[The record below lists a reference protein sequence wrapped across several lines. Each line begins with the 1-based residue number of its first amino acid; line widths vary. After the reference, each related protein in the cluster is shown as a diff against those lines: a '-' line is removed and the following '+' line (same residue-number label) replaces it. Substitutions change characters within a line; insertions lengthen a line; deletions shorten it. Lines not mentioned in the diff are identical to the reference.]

1 MNIIPFKL
9 RFVNDLKTKSKYL
22 VKPNKLKN
30 DPLQEIISDYK
41 EVEKYRELNET
52 NFFKESFLNI
62 SNIQKILYIEDKI
75 IYVEFKNQ
83 TLTELYYLTK
93 LICKNISSIDF
104 SFTFDFIK
112 KIHNININENK
123 AFRKIILSKIILELI
138 DNYKNLDIKDIID
151 EEEIENIVNKNRLYI
166 SENINYLSQIGLNYN
181 EKEIENIDI
190 EDLYVEIVYSL
201 IKSEN
206 KKYRELSKIFNQM
219 DLGSIDISKK
229 IYEKYLEKLFN
240 NSNDNK
246 LEQYAIK
253 EDRFINLK
261 RINFYYILFN
271 YILKDSYY
279 IYQNQF
285 LLQARKTIIN
295 AIIKK
300 KTKLNIASDISSKKS
315 INKIKSI
322 IIKFL
327 DCNYYIKIAKEYF
340 KQNFE
345 PKNIEKKNT
354 KYSHYVN
361 NRQIIYDNF
370 YPEYV
375 KNSMLSQRTNLNST
389 KISNQKISRVNI
401 VEKKNEENSEQPE
414 YLYSNP
420 TISFFPNKGNKK
432 EEQNKNNNS
441 KINCIKEINDV
452 KLNHEEN
459 NDIQKIEYKLRDIC
473 VKLKIFDE
481 SKKGVQI
488 NDDIIVYTN
497 NSFFNGEQDQLVFYN
512 KISDIEFKIIYG
524 YSFSLGLNGCA
535 VMNKEIVI
543 CPCKQYKEGQK
554 NGFFLASYKNDR
566 ILFKETSNF
575 KVHCIC
581 PLLNEEHKETNYF
594 LVSGFEGKAKL
605 KLYKLI
611 NGKNNGLD
619 IEFLDEIFIQ
629 ENGYLID
636 FKKPINSIKQAKISG
651 HLFFYWDK
659 KIYIFS
665 QPYLSKYSF
674 MEENRKLDY
683 LPEAF
688 DIQRESDN
696 HDFYDKIYDEE

>member
-41 EVEKYRELNET
+41 EVEKYRELNE
-52 NFFKESFLNI
+52 FLNI
-62 SNIQKILYIEDKI
+62 SNIQKILYDEDKI
-75 IYVEFKNQ
+75 INVEFKNQ

-93 LICKNISSIDF
+93 LICKNKSSIDF

-181 EKEIENIDI
+181 EKDIENIDI

-295 AIIKK
+295 AIIKN

-322 IIKFL
+322 IKKFL

-345 PKNIEKKNT
+345 QKNIETKNT
-354 KYSHYVN
+354 RYCQYVN
-361 NRQIIYDNF
+361 NRQIIYENF
-370 YPEYV
+370 YPENL
-375 KNSMLSQRTNLNST
+375 KNSIIFQGTNLNST

-401 VEKKNEENSEQPE
+401 EEKKNEENSEQAE

-420 TISFFPNKGNKK
+420 TILSFPYKGNKK
-432 EEQNKNNNS
+432 EEQNKNYNS
-441 KINCIKEINDV
+441 NINCIKEIDDV
-452 KLNHEEN
+452 KFNYEEN
-459 NDIQKIEYKLRDIC
+459 NVIQNIEYNLRDLW

-497 NSFFNGEQDQLVFYN
+497 NSFINGEQDQLVFYD
-512 KISDIEFKIIYG
+512 KISDIEFKIING

-535 VMNKEIVI
+535 VMDKEIVI
-543 CPCKQYKEGQK
+543 YPCKQYKEGQK

-566 ILFKETSNF
+566 ILFKETGNF

-636 FKKPINSIKQAKISG
+636 FKKPINSIKQAKITG

>member
-62 SNIQKILYIEDKI
+62 SNIQKILHIEDKI

-181 EKEIENIDI
+181 EKDIEKIDI

-201 IKSEN
+201 IKSD
-206 KKYRELSKIFNQM
+206 KMKYKELSKIFNQI

-327 DCNYYIKIAKEYF
+327 DCNY
-340 KQNFE
+340 
-345 PKNIEKKNT
+345 
-354 KYSHYVN
+354 
-361 NRQIIYDNF
+361 
-370 YPEYV
+370 
-375 KNSMLSQRTNLNST
+375 
-389 KISNQKISRVNI
+389 
-401 VEKKNEENSEQPE
+401 
-414 YLYSNP
+414 
-420 TISFFPNKGNKK
+420 
-432 EEQNKNNNS
+432 
-441 KINCIKEINDV
+441 
-452 KLNHEEN
+452 
-459 NDIQKIEYKLRDIC
+459 
-473 VKLKIFDE
+473 
-481 SKKGVQI
+481 
-488 NDDIIVYTN
+488 
-497 NSFFNGEQDQLVFYN
+497 
-512 KISDIEFKIIYG
+512 
-524 YSFSLGLNGCA
+524 
-535 VMNKEIVI
+535 
-543 CPCKQYKEGQK
+543 
-554 NGFFLASYKNDR
+554 
-566 ILFKETSNF
+566 
-575 KVHCIC
+575 
-581 PLLNEEHKETNYF
+581 
-594 LVSGFEGKAKL
+594 
-605 KLYKLI
+605 
-611 NGKNNGLD
+611 
-619 IEFLDEIFIQ
+619 
-629 ENGYLID
+629 
-636 FKKPINSIKQAKISG
+636 
-651 HLFFYWDK
+651 
-659 KIYIFS
+659 
-665 QPYLSKYSF
+665 
-674 MEENRKLDY
+674 
-683 LPEAF
+683 
-688 DIQRESDN
+688 
-696 HDFYDKIYDEE
+696 